1 MTASLLVANRGEI
14 ALRIIRTATELGMRT
29 VAVYAADDAHSPH
42 VHAAD
47 EAMPLPG
54 SGPPAYLNQA
64 ALLAVAENT
73 GATLIHPGYGF
84 LSENAEFAEACAA
97 ARRTFVG
104 PDARVLELLGN
115 KTAARRA
122 AIAAEVPTLAATA
135 GPCGVE
141 DIEAFFAAHPGG

>member
-84 LSENAEFAEACAA
+84 LSENAEFAKVCAA
-97 ARRTFVG
+97 ASHTFVG
-104 PDARVLELLGN
+104 PDGRVLELLGN

-122 AIAAEVPTLAATA
+122 AIAAGVPTLAATD
-135 GPCGVE
+135 GPSGVE
-141 DIEAFFAAHPGG
+141 